1 MATSLNIPNYIVS
14 HVDDDL
20 NKSFRVDEADEE
32 NENEIPDILENEELT
47 VMFRSLG
54 NDMNLIAINLWIL
67 KH

>member
-47 VMFRSLG
+47 VILKSLG
-54 NDMNLIAINLWIL
+54 NDMNLIAFNL
-67 KH
+67 

>member
-54 NDMNLIAINLWIL
+54 NDMNLIAFNL
-67 KH
+67 